1 MTTTKKNPGGSEGAR
16 RATGEAPGAAR
27 PDTGRFS
34 SRRKTQAVLRLLR
47 SEDLDRLS
55 RDLGVTAARLVEWR
69 DAFLAAGQTGL
80 QERDGDPREEE
91 NRRLKAL
98 IGDLTMRNEIL
109 RERARALEA
118 GLPLARRRPRR

>member
-1 MTTTKKNPGGSEGAR
+1 
-16 RATGEAPGAAR
+16 
-27 PDTGRFS
+27 
-34 SRRKTQAVLRLLR
+34 
-47 SEDLDRLS
+47 
-55 RDLGVTAARLVEWR
+55 LVEWR